1 MPTNLP
7 QRNPLVATGSA
18 LVVPDDIRE
27 DLLRTQAESISTPQ
41 RLPRIKIMPAAAGL
55 YEFTDRTPSVTEREF
70 NGVILGSHARNV
82 LWDGAYGDDR
92 PEGERAP
99 ACSSR
104 DGKVGVPRQGFAHA
118 ALQSGNGSIVAAT
131 GEEMIEC
138 ASCPYN
144 AFGSK
149 RMISESGSPKGKA
162 VSNQRS
168 VYIALEGRRS
178 PMELVITNMSIP
190 PFDEYLNSLLQRDIP
205 VQSVVTTFKQELKNR
220 VGSSGRYAVATFSS
234 AGSLS
239 PEAFNR
245 VLALRTEY
253 LSFIRPQD
261 PVAARASVEDLSDDG
276 EVLVEG
282 TTDGDEDDL
291 PF

>member
-27 DLLRTQAESISTPQ
+27 DLLRTQAESIGTPQ

-70 NGVILGSHARNV
+70 NGVILGSHARNT
-82 LWDGAYGDDR
+82 LWDGLYGEER
-92 PEGERAP
+92 PESERAP

-104 DGKVGVPRQGFAHA
+104 DGKIGVPRAGFRHA
-118 ALQSGNGSIVAAT
+118 ALGTNVPAT
-131 GEEMIEC
+131 GEELIEC
-138 ASCPYN
+138 ATCPYN

-149 RMISESGSPKGKA
+149 RLISETGSPKGKA

-168 VYIALEGRRS
+168 VYVAIEGRRS

-205 VQSVVTTFKQELKNR
+205 VQSVVTTFRQEIKNR
-220 VGSSGRYAVATFSS
+220 VGSTGRYAVATFAN

-245 VLALRTEY
+245 ILALRTEY

-261 PVAARASVEDLSDDG
+261 PVATIATSEDLTDAG
-276 EVLVEG
+276 ETLVEA
-282 TTDGDEDDL
+282 TEDDEL